1 MKVVAYMLV
10 GMFEL
15 LIMIGWALIV
25 NVPIVAMI
33 SAIIIAEVFS
43 LIFMRISQYEEDAR

>member
-1 MKVVAYMLV
+1 MKVVAYMLA

-25 NVPIVAMI
+25 NGPIVAMI
-33 SAIIIAEVFS
+33 GAITIAEVFS
-43 LIFMRISQYEEDAR
+43 LIFMRISQYKEDER